1 MRIEQIDAYVV
12 KLPRPNIA
20 ENIPDYARPRKSLS
34 YDTAPPIDD
43 MAAARYAE
51 ALFVKITADNGLV
64 GWGEGQ
70 SLLVPEATK
79 AVVDRL
85 FAPILIGE
93 NPLAR
98 EKLYDLTYGT
108 MRGRGYR
115 SGYLAAALAGINN
128 ALWDLS
134 GKALDVPCYV
144 LLGGPYRDKVRIY
157 NNIHGPT
164 PEVGVEQALKA
175 VEMGYDAVKY
185 HLNRP
190 LKNAV
195 AVVEATRE
203 AVGPDI
209 DILVDLT
216 WHYDVP
222 GAIALGKELEK
233 FDVFWLESPVPSEDL
248 RRHAE
253 VPRDLTL
260 PICIGQEYYNA
271 YQFRAVLEAHAADI
285 LLPDLARTGITGS
298 QRIAHLAETFD
309 IPLAPAVGAGNVLS
323 TAAQLQ
329 LSAGILNFVI
339 MEHFDQSFQLKSDQ
353 ILKHSLTRNGSYLE
367 LPDRPGLGI
376 EIDEEKLMQYAV
388 K

>member
-12 KLPRPNIA
+12 KLPRLNIA
-20 ENIPDYARPRKSLS
+20 ENIPDYVRPRKSLS
-34 YDTAPPIDD
+34 YDTTPPIDD

-98 EKLYDLTYGT
+98 EKLYDMTYGT

-157 NNIHGPT
+157 NNIQGPT

-185 HLNRP
+185 HLIRP
-190 LKNAV
+190 LKTAV

-203 AVGPDI
+203 AVGPDV

-248 RRHAE
+248 RRHCRSTRATSHY
-253 VPRDLTL
+253 PSASARNITT
-260 PICIGQEYYNA
+260 PINSALFWKHMPPTFSCPTSREQA
-271 YQFRAVLEAHAADI
+271 SRAASAS
-285 LLPDLARTGITGS
+285 PTS
-298 QRIAHLAETFD
+298 
-309 IPLAPAVGAGNVLS
+309 PKPS
-323 TAAQLQ
+323 TSHSPLQ
-329 LSAGILNFVI
+329 LAQATSFLPLRNFSYRQA
-339 MEHFDQSFQLKSDQ
+339 FSTLS
-353 ILKHSLTRNGSYLE
+353 SWNTSTRASS
-367 LPDRPGLGI
+367 
-376 EIDEEKLMQYAV
+376 
-388 K
+388 

>member
-20 ENIPDYARPRKSLS
+20 EDIPDYVRPRKSLS
-34 YDTAPPIDD
+34 YDTTPPIDD

-98 EKLYDLTYGT
+98 EKLYDMTYGT

-157 NNIHGPT
+157 NNIQGPT
-164 PEVGVEQALKA
+164 PAVGVEQALKA

-185 HLNRP
+185 HLNTP
-190 LKNAV
+190 LKKC
-195 AVVEATRE
+195 RC
-203 AVGPDI
+203 
-209 DILVDLT
+209 
-216 WHYDVP
+216 
-222 GAIALGKELEK
+222 
-233 FDVFWLESPVPSEDL
+233 
-248 RRHAE
+248 RR
-253 VPRDLTL
+253 
-260 PICIGQEYYNA
+260 
-271 YQFRAVLEAHAADI
+271 
-285 LLPDLARTGITGS
+285 
-298 QRIAHLAETFD
+298 
-309 IPLAPAVGAGNVLS
+309 
-323 TAAQLQ
+323 
-329 LSAGILNFVI
+329 
-339 MEHFDQSFQLKSDQ
+339 
-353 ILKHSLTRNGSYLE
+353 
-367 LPDRPGLGI
+367 
-376 EIDEEKLMQYAV
+376 
-388 K
+388 